1 MAEAYLSSIVGGLIS
16 NLASPAL
23 RDAKLWWGVTDEL
36 DKLKTTVST
45 IQAVI
50 LGAEKQYSQSH
61 EVKVWVDSLKEA
73 FYDVDD
79 LLDELSTKELQ
90 EELLTSKNLGKKAR
104 GRNIDLLLRCESN
117 CRNEVTHNIDL
128 LLWIKSLY
136 LF

>member
-23 RDAKLWWGVTDEL
+23 RGAKLWWGVTDEL

-45 IQAVI
+45 IQAVV
-50 LGAEKQYSQSH
+50 LAEKQYSQSH

-90 EELLTSKNLGKKAR
+90 EELLTSKNLGKKR
-104 GRNIDLLLRCESN
+104 MVIVGSK
-117 CRNEVTHNIDL
+117 V
-128 LLWIKSLY
+128 K
-136 LF
+136 F